1 MSGARTLPQIVD
13 VRQHGGVAS
22 VALMEADGP
31 RYRGV
36 DGRGA
41 AVRVVEARVLCWTG
55 ESVPAGGAQAVADAV
70 RAFERRQD
78 EAATGVDVAA
88 LWERAEGLGGEVS
101 LPELAAMIEPDPDGR
116 LVSRVLR
123 ALIADGLRFRVRA
136 TDVQVVS
143 VDSVAAQVAAEKEA
157 IRQQERQQA
166 FIGWI
171 REGDGRPPEGS
182 DEQVEQLKQL
192 AARVGQVSSRDPG
205 AAAML
210 AAGREGTPKA
220 AFRLLVDRGL
230 FGEHENLALIR
241 LGLGAPFSGDV
252 LLDAEGLAG
261 DLARVLADASR
272 RDLRHLHAVS
282 IDYASTRE
290 IDDALSVETLG
301 GGTTRVGIHLAE
313 PGALIPVGGPVDGAA
328 RERQGTLYLPEG
340 SLPMLP
346 PGIGQGAA
354 TLASGEDRPALS
366 VLIEFD
372 DGGREVGVEM
382 CRSVVRVDEA
392 VPYPEMD
399 RRLAEGRAGEL
410 ATAWRLAQGLREQRL
425 AAGALETSNVGV
437 NPEVDADGQLS
448 LQRIDPATPAH
459 RMVAE
464 WAIRANRAA
473 AALAVA
479 AGLPVPFRSQALS
492 EPWSADLDPA
502 DPYQVFCAT
511 RCLDQVRTDTRP
523 GPHAGLGVEAYLQF
537 TSPLRRHLDLLA
549 QRQISAH
556 LAGETPPL
564 DGEAVRAAIAA
575 AEPVIARS
583 RIVSAGSREYW
594 MLRWLEDHGVAPLPA
609 VVLEVRR
616 RRVRVELLDLALRA
630 WWRPED
636 PVEAGARVDL
646 EVAEVDAR
654 AGVLVLRATG

>member
-1 MSGARTLPQIVD
+1 MSATRTLPQIVD

-22 VALMEADGP
+22 VALLEADGP

-36 DGRGA
+36 DSRAA

-55 ESVPAGGAQAVADAV
+55 EPVPPGGSQAVADAV

-78 EAATGVDVAA
+78 EAATAVDVAA
-88 LWERAEGLGGEVS
+88 LWEKAQGLGDEVS
-101 LPELAAMIEPDPDGR
+101 LPGLAALIEPEPDGS

-143 VDSVAAQVAAEKEA
+143 ADSVAARLAAEEEEA
-157 IRQQERQQA
+157 RQKKRQQA

-171 REGDGRPPEGS
+171 RGGDGRPPEDG

-210 AAGREGTPKA
+210 AAGREGTPAA
-220 AFRLLVDRGL
+220 AFRLLVERGL

-241 LGLGAPFSGDV
+241 HGLGAPFSDEV
-252 LLDAEGLAG
+252 ARDAQGLAG
-261 DLARVLADASR
+261 DLARILADASR
-272 RDLRHLHAVS
+272 RDLRHLHTVS
-282 IDYASTRE
+282 IDYADTRE
-290 IDDALSVETLG
+290 IDDALSVEILG
-301 GGTTRVGIHLAE
+301 SGVTRVGIHLAE
-313 PGALIPVGGPVDGAA
+313 PGALIPVDGPVDRAA
-328 RERQGTLYLPEG
+328 FERQGTLYLPEG
-340 SLPMLP
+340 SVPMLP

-354 TLASGEDRPALS
+354 TLARGEDRPSLS
-366 VLIEFD
+366 VLIDFD
-372 DGGREVGVEM
+372 AGGREVDVEL

-410 ATAWRLAQGLREQRL
+410 ATAWRLAQGLRERRL

-437 NPEVDADGQLS
+437 NPEIDAGGRLS
-448 LQRIDPATPAH
+448 LHRVDPATPAH

-473 AALAVA
+473 AALAVD

-492 EPWSADLDPA
+492 EPWPADLDPA

-511 RCLDQVRTDTRP
+511 RCLDQVRTDTSP
-523 GPHAGLGVEAYLQF
+523 GPHAGLGVDAYLQF
-537 TSPLRRHLDLLA
+537 TSPLRRYLDLLA

-556 LAGETPPL
+556 LAGEAPPL
-564 DGEAVRAAIAA
+564 DGEAFRAAIAA

-594 MLRWLEDHGVAPLPA
+594 MLRWLEDHGEAPLPA

-636 PVEAGARVDL
+636 PVEPGARVEL